1 MKTIRFFA
9 LAALLVALPAAAQTY
24 DWSST
29 GSTGNFD
36 YASTYKFTTAG
47 PSYKFGSFQ
56 SGTLVFRY
64 PVTNT
69 YGSAISSTPGW
80 TTLYAT
86 FTDDSANG
94 SVTVKLF
101 KVDKCDYSETQLCSI
116 TSTDGS
122 NTPVCDSCTFNS
134 TDVDFANYYYYVEV
148 TLSRSATSANPAIHG
163 VALN

>member
-1 MKTIRFFA
+1 MKTTRLFA
-9 LAALLVALPAAAQTY
+9 FAALLVALPLAAQTY

-36 YASTYKFTTAG
+36 YASTYKFTTSG
-47 PSYKFGSFQ
+47 PTVKFGSFQ
-56 SGTLVFRY
+56 SGSLVFRY

-69 YGSAISSTPGW
+69 YGSASGSVPGW

-86 FTDDSANG
+86 YTDDSANG
-94 SVTVKLF
+94 SVTIKLF
-101 KVDKCDYSETQLCSI
+101 KVNKCDYTETQLCSI
-116 TSTDGS
+116 TSANGS
-122 NTPVCDSCTFNS
+122 NTPACDSCTFNS

-148 TLSRSATSANPAIHG
+148 TLARSSTSATEAIHA